1 MQLIVQK
8 RGYRA
13 VPILVLA
20 LLALGLTA
28 VFAHGD
34 PAGENADN
42 HIGTDCDA
50 VGSPGPPCA
59 SSVERVAGVEVD
71 ADLTA
76 GDADGT
82 ATEVHCGVSIDSHG
96 GPAGSDGKDWDACPR
111 SGGPIF
117 GDSADALIN
126 EGGAAS
132 PAACPPI
139 INPAPSAPASVFWNQ
154 GPGILICDR
163 SAFMSDNDEKDNV
176 FTGGSKT
183 TEEKLWD
190 VATPGAPK
198 KGDLDYAGFFRG
210 KGVSGDTAGS
220 LNDDWIVGFISKTD
234 TDGDS
239 HNFFELRQAFCS
251 TDLSTIETCPR
262 TTGDILVIVDT
273 SSVDNKI
280 TVTIF
285 EWFEF
290 ADFPTTE
297 GNVPLAPACPAISP
311 SIDELCK
318 GDGVDDTASVP
329 DDCVIPTGDFASK
342 TNGCWDPIPASHP
355 TVIGIFNFDGV
366 SATGSGV
373 PPENADDEILA
384 GPWGA
389 FGCERTTDNT
399 STGCKPRTHH
409 AGRELLE
416 FAANLDALGISPE
429 CPGFGTLLGGGRS
442 SSSLDAELKD
452 ALPAVNLPLE
462 CSIAWEKRDGSTAVS
477 GVHPLQGGATFTVDG
492 DNNNNGDGIAGGDGP
507 FRCLDADTV
516 NDFFDAGMTVGDE
529 SDPITVVDDND
540 GPDFANLDFDAD
552 PDLGQV
558 SVPSLCFGTY
568 TITETAAP
576 SGYLKDS
583 DTTRVIVVDGNNL
596 SPVVGTQ
603 STDDHQGTAGTGI
616 ADCTST
622 PEECDFHNRL
632 GTIEWEKRDES
643 SPDING
649 KHPLQG
655 GATFTVGQGATP
667 ANGDGN
673 GPFACQ
679 DSNNEDADD
688 NNPVT
693 VVDNSAPDADSDA
706 GQLKLD
712 RVCIGDYTITE
723 TAAPA
728 GFERDDDLD
737 RPCNVTA
744 ILPNCVVGSALADPP
759 ADSLDDHEGTGTGI
773 ANCTGTLDECDFHN
787 RKGSLLFLK
796 VRKDKNSVSSQSA
809 FPGATFNIVNSATG
823 ATTDPTG
830 GSSSCPGSIAN
841 CIQVTDD
848 TDGTVGSGLDR
859 DPSAGSICV
868 DNILI
873 NAPLTITE
881 TATNDSGSDY
891 LADTT
896 PRSAT
901 VTGSSRCAD
910 RVGFPATVGDAE
922 NNAANPCTDPGAT
935 GNCGTAT
942 ACTGAGVGVD
952 DDGDAIIDDG
962 CSPTAGAPDTLNLVF
977 PAAAGTAENNAAN
990 TCPGGDPDCGS
1001 AAACATL
1008 LGRGDDDDNDGT
1020 VDDGCPA
1027 ATGQFVNIPLSEIE
1041 VICRSLGN
1049 LTGDDGDVTRCSI
1062 VCTGPDGV
1070 EGADGGGL
1078 LGGDI
1083 TDEDGAADP
1092 AFDDVNEVFTD
1103 LAPRTYTCTVVI
1115 DP

>member
-1 MQLIVQK
+1 MQLIIQK

-20 LLALGLTA
+20 LLALSFTV

-34 PAGENADN
+34 PTGENADN

-76 GDADGT
+76 GDAELT
-82 ATEVHCGVSIDSHG
+82 AAETHCGASIDSHG

-111 SGGPIF
+111 SGGPTF

-126 EGGAAS
+126 ENGAA
-132 PAACPPI
+132 PPPACPPI
-139 INPAPSAPASVFWNQ
+139 INPAPSAPTSVFWNQ

-163 SAFMSDNDEKDNV
+163 SAFMSDNNEKDDV

-220 LNDDWIVGFISKTD
+220 VNDDWIVGFISKTD

-239 HNFFELRQAFCS
+239 HNFFELRQALCS
-251 TDLSTIETCPR
+251 TDLSTVDTCPR
-262 TTGDILVIVDT
+262 TTGDVLVIVDT

-280 TVTIF
+280 TVTIL

-290 ADFPTTE
+290 ADFPDTE
-297 GNVPLAPACPAISP
+297 GNVPLAPACPAISS
-311 SIDELCK
+311 SIDEICK

-329 DDCVIPTGDFASK
+329 DDCIIPTGDFASK

-355 TVIGIFNFDGV
+355 DVIGIFNFDGV
-366 SATGSGV
+366 SANGSGV

-389 FGCERTTDNT
+389 FGCERTTDDT

-416 FAANLDALGISPE
+416 FAVNLDALGISPE

-452 ALPAVNLPLE
+452 ALPAINLPLE
-462 CSIAWEKRDGSTAVS
+462 CSIAWEKRDSSTAVN

-492 DNNNNGDGIAGGDGP
+492 ANNNNGDGIAGGDGP

-516 NDFFDAGMTVGDE
+516 NDDFGGTTPIGVGDE

-540 GPDFANLDFDAD
+540 GPDFANGDFDAD
-552 PDLGQV
+552 PTLGQV

-576 SGYLKDS
+576 SGYAKDS

-603 STDDHQGTAGTGI
+603 GTDDHQGTAGTGI

-643 SPDING
+643 APDGNG

-679 DSNNEDADD
+679 DSNDTDADD

-706 GQLKLD
+706 GQFKLD
-712 RVCIGDYTITE
+712 RVCIGNYTITE

-728 GFERDDDLD
+728 GFAIDDDVD
-737 RPCNVTA
+737 RLVTVSA
-744 ILPNCVVGSALADPP
+744 TALNQVVGSALGPP
-759 ADSLDDHEGTGTGI
+759 ATSSDDHEGTGTGI
-773 ANCTGTLDECDFHN
+773 TNCTGTLEECDFHN
-787 RKGSLLFLK
+787 RKGSLVWEK
-796 VRKDKNSVSSQSA
+796 RAKDASNTTAPFCSGTSG
-809 FPGATFNIVNSATG
+809 PRCPLLGGATFTINKNPHTGVLGAFAVSDCIVPAVHTNCNALEDK
-823 ATTDPTG
+823 DPDAG
-830 GSSSCPGSIAN
+830 QI
-841 CIQVTDD
+841 CIDQVK
-848 TDGTVGSGLDR
+848 LNE
-859 DPSAGSICV
+859 PFQ
-868 DNILI
+868 
-873 NAPLTITE
+873 ITE
-881 TATNDSGSDY
+881 TASPDSTKWKKSDAT
-891 LADTT
+891 LN
-896 PRSAT
+896 AT
-901 VTGSSRCAD
+901 VTSSSLC
-910 RVGFPATVGDAE
+910 P
-922 NNAANPCTDPGAT
+922 
-935 GNCGTAT
+935 
-942 ACTGAGVGVD
+942 
-952 DDGDAIIDDG
+952 
-962 CSPTAGAPDTLNLVF
+962 
-977 PAAAGTAENNAAN
+977 AGTDA
-990 TCPGGDPDCGS
+990 GD
-1001 AAACATL
+1001 
-1008 LGRGDDDDNDGT
+1008 
-1020 VDDGCPA
+1020 
-1027 ATGQFVNIPLSEIE
+1027 FINIPLSKIE
-1041 VICRSLGN
+1041 VIFTSLAG
-1049 LTGDDGDVTRCSI
+1049 TGATKASI
-1062 VCTGPDGV
+1062 VCKDPSGTV
-1070 EGADGGGL
+1070 
-1078 LGGDI
+1078 I
-1083 TDEDGAADP
+1083 AAVSENNLDDP
-1092 AFDDVNEVFTD
+1092 ALDDTDEVFTGLLPVAN
-1103 LAPRTYTCTVVI
+1103 LATDKYTCEIVI